1 VEQTFRA
8 ICPKG
13 LESLLQDEMARLG
26 ATSTRENPGSVT
38 FTGDMKMAYIACLW
52 SRLANRVL
60 LPLGTADVSD
70 AEQLYN
76 LANSVDWAMHMD
88 VKHRFKV
95 DFRGTSK
102 NLNHEQ
108 FNARTVK
115 DAIADQFREE
125 FGKRPDVDLKS
136 PDIWIFA
143 HLHKGKCTLYLDL
156 SGPSLH
162 RRGYR
167 LDQGEAP
174 IKENLAAAL
183 LIRAGWLTAEPETPL
198 VDPLCGSGTLLLEGL
213 LMRADIAPG
222 LYREKYGFSDWLGHD
237 EKLWQTCLADAQ
249 QRAEQGRQSLV
260 CHATGF
266 ETDKRTLRAAQANI
280 GRLELE
286 GHINIIAGSF
296 SNGRENYHNALI
308 ISNPPYGER
317 LGDLDSLI
325 PTYKAI
331 GRWLK
336 QQIGSRAALI
346 CSEQELMQQTE
357 IRASKRYKFY
367 NGKIACQLYC
377 FELEEVNFFTREQD
391 PAKNERLAPL
401 INRLKKNIAKAD
413 KLARRDGLDAVRIY
427 EHDLPEYAFSVD
439 RYLNHYVIYET
450 QAPKHISENK
460 VNQHRRELL
469 TVLQHV
475 TQASKSQILL
485 KTRQKQKGTAQY
497 QKQAK
502 SGQRMVIKEQGLEFY
517 VNLTDYLDTGIFLDH
532 RLIRERIRKLVKGK
546 RFLNLFCYTGAVTVY
561 AAAGQASETTSVD
574 MSNTYLNWAK
584 DNLKLNHLAAK
595 QHQFVKQ
602 DCVKWLANNK
612 RPYDVIFLDPPSFS
626 NSKSMDKHLD
636 IQADHE
642 SLIAST
648 MNSLSRDG
656 VLIFST
662 NRKGFKLSENL
673 SENFQVQ
680 DLGQTTISP
689 DFRAHRPP
697 HHCWEIRHSS

>member
-1 VEQTFRA
+1 MEQTFRA

-13 LESLLQDEMARLG
+13 LESLLQIEMARLG
-26 ATSTRENPGSVT
+26 ATSTSENPGSVT
-38 FTGDMKMAYIACLW
+38 FTGDMKMAYNACLW
-52 SRLANRVL
+52 SRLANRIL
-60 LPLGTADVSD
+60 YPLATGDVAD
-70 AEQLYN
+70 AEQLYD
-76 LANSVDWAMHMD
+76 LANSIDWAMHMD

-115 DAIADQFREE
+115 DAIVDQFREE
-125 FGKRPDVDLKS
+125 FGKRPDVDLKT
-136 PDIWIFA
+136 PDIWLFA

-183 LIRAGWLTAEPETPL
+183 LLRAGWLDADPEAPL
-198 VDPLCGSGTLLLEGL
+198 VDPLCGSGTLLIEGL

-222 LYREKYGFSDWLGHD
+222 LYRETYGFTEWLGHD
-237 EKLWQTCLADAQ
+237 KATWESCLSEANE
-249 QRAEQGRQSLV
+249 RAEQGRASLA

-266 ETDKRTLRAAQANI
+266 ETDKRTQRAAQANI

-286 GHINIIAGSF
+286 AHVNIIGGSF
-296 SNGRENYHNALI
+296 SGSKETYENALI

-336 QQIGSRAALI
+336 QQVGSRAALI
-346 CSEQELMQQTE
+346 CSEPELMQQTE

-377 FELEEVNFFTREQD
+377 FELEEQNFFIREQD
-391 PAKNERLAPL
+391 PSKNERLIPL
-401 INRLKKNIAKAD
+401 INRLNKNIDKAN

-439 RYLNHYVIYET
+439 RYLNQYVIYET
-450 QAPKHISENK
+450 QAPKHISANK
-460 VNQHRRELL
+460 ISQHRREMLN
-469 TVLQHV
+469 VLQHV
-475 TQASKSQILL
+475 TQASKSQLIL
-485 KTRQKQKGTAQY
+485 KTRQKQKGTSQY
-497 QKQAK
+497 EKQSK
-502 SGQRMVIKEQGLEFY
+502 SGDRLTIKEQGLAFY

-532 RLIRERIRKLVKGK
+532 RLIRQRIRKLSKNK
-546 RFLNLFCYTGAVTVY
+546 KFLNLFCYTGSVTVY
-561 AAAGQASETTSVD
+561 AAAGNAAKTTSVD

-584 DNLKLNHLAAK
+584 DNLRLNNFSGK
-595 QHQFVKQ
+595 QHQFVKE
-602 DCVKWLANNK
+602 DCVKWLNKNNEL
-612 RPYDVIFLDPPSFS
+612 YDVIFLDPPSFS

-642 SLIAST
+642 SLITSA
-648 MNSLSRDG
+648 MKSLTKEG
-656 VLIFST
+656 VLVFST
-662 NRKGFKLSENL
+662 NRKGFKLSSEL
-673 SENFQVQ
+673 SERFDIR
-680 DLGQTTISP
+680 DLHTSTISS

-697 HHCWEIRHSS
+697 HHCWEVRHLS